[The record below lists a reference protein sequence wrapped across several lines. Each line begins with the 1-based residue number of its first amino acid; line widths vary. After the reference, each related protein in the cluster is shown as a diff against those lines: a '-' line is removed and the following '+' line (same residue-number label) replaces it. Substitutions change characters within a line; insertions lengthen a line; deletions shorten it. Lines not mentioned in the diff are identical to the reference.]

1 MKQNIV
7 FLYSSLKVEKII
19 NESDTDDFLNQF
31 KLRLYQTYK
40 IPWESFALGHWFS
53 DKSYCSYFKI

>member
-1 MKQNIV
+1 MMKQNIV

-40 IPWESFALGHWFS
+40 NILGKLWVGLLVQ
-53 DKSYCSYFKI
+53 